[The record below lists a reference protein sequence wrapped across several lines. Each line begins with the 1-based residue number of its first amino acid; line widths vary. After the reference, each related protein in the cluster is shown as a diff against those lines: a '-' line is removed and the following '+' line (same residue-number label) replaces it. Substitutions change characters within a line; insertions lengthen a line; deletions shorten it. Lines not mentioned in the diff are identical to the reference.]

1 MKMIS
6 ELLTRYDSGTLTRR
20 ELIIA
25 LTMLAVTGRTASA
38 AGLRGIKLD
47 HVALQVADLKRSRD
61 FYVNV
66 LGLSENTNP
75 RPDSSIRVDLPES
88 GYLTL
93 QHFSPGGKVDH
104 FALKLEGFNKESV
117 TRQLKEH
124 GIVPIDQP
132 SFTSGGAGFH
142 VIDPDGFKVQLSR

>member
-1 MKMIS
+1 M
-6 ELLTRYDSGTLTRR
+6 
-20 ELIIA
+20 
-25 LTMLAVTGRTASA
+25 TMLAVTGRTASA

-93 QHFSPGGKVDH
+93 QQFNPGGKLDH
-104 FALKLEGFNKESV
+104 FALKLEGFRSGVRV

-142 VIDPDGFKVQLSR
+142 VIDPDGFRSPAFALIVSCHDAAVAPDSFVVLGSI